1 MIASL
6 PMYDWPEIQA
16 DHDRFWQALASDLG
30 VSVSLSRD
38 SDFTAA
44 WARPDLLLSQTCG
57 YPFTHHYRGKLK
69 IVATPHYDA
78 AGCEGPRYSSFI
90 LARKM
95 RPLAEFRGLRAAVNT
110 PDSMSGM
117 LALKAV
123 FADYATKGKFFGHVM
138 ESGGHVAS
146 MAMVRDG
153 KADVCAIDSVCVGLA
168 RRYRPELLEGLVE
181 IARSP
186 LVPGLPFVTIAG
198 DVRHLQ
204 DALAAVFANEALA
217 PTRDRLLLKGFS
229 ILPAID
235 YDAILDLEAGIEA
248 KGGLALF

>member
-1 MIASL
+1 MIATL

-16 DHDRFWQALASDLG
+16 DHDRFWAALAREMG
-30 VSVSLSRD
+30 VSVPLSRD

-69 IVATPHYDA
+69 IVATPHYKA
-78 AGCEGPRYSSFI
+78 EGCEGPRYSSFI
-90 LARKM
+90 FARGM
-95 RPLAEFRGLRAAVNT
+95 RSLKDFRGGRAAVNT

-123 FADYATKGKFFGHVM
+123 FAEYATAGKFFGSVV

-146 MAMVRDG
+146 MVMVRDG
-153 KADVCAIDSVCVGLA
+153 KADVCAIDAVCVGLA

-198 DVRHLQ
+198 DVRDLQ
-204 DALAAVFANEALA
+204 DALSAVFADEALA
-217 PTRDRLLLKGFS
+217 PARDRLLLKGFS
-229 ILPAID
+229 ILDASD
-235 YDAILDLEAGIEA
+235 YDAILDLEAGIKA
-248 KGGLALF
+248 KGGLTLL